1 MVSDSKK
8 VKIYGKEYEV
18 SFPNV
23 GQFYDIEST
32 KQKLGRGYYNT
43 LLGNP
48 TKTAQDALDMIDI
61 EASLT
66 VLVPELIRDMKV
78 KSFSELGLKDYLEIK
93 QIYEHEVYPFLK
105 EAENLLSSIK

>member
-1 MVSDSKK
+1 MIDSKK
-8 VKIYGKEYEV
+8 VKIYGKEYDI

-23 GQFYDIEST
+23 GQFYDIEAT

-61 EASLT
+61 EAAISI
-66 VLVPELIRDMKV
+66 LVPDLVKDMKV
-78 KSFSELGLKDYLEIK
+78 RSFSELGLKDYLEIK
-93 QIYEHEVYPFLK
+93 KIYEQEIYPFLK
-105 EAENLLSSIK
+105 EAEKILSSIN